1 LFFET
6 NDYQLISLIFIVFFY
21 FYKKKTMKK
30 NNFKLKLIIPMLL
43 MCFGLSAQNYID
55 LWKTASLN
63 ETVSKTKVF
72 RNTVPQEFKLF
83 TLNPVE
89 LNSLLATA
97 PQRFTTPSNA
107 IIEFPTNNGE
117 IQKFRVYEASVLDA
131 LLQAQ
136 YPTIRSYT
144 AQGIDDP
151 SAIARFSYSDS
162 GLNVM
167 ISSANYGTIYIDPYT
182 KDLNQYISYATNSLP
197 EDSRSFECLV
207 QDTLQDEVVL
217 SPLNAD
223 DGKLRTYRL
232 ALACT
237 GEYAQYHLN
246 NQGIP
251 SSATDEVKKA
261 AVLTAMNTAMTRIN
275 GVFEK
280 EVALTMVII
289 ANNTEIIFLNA
300 GSDPY
305 TNNNGGVMLGQN
317 QSTINSIIGTA
328 NYDIGHVFST
338 GGGGIASLG
347 SVCGS
352 SKAQGVTGLPQPIG
366 DDFYINFVA
375 HEMGHQFRANH
386 TQNNSCNRNN
396 ATSMEP
402 GSASTIMGYAGI
414 CSPNVQSD
422 SDAYFHAISI
432 QEMWG
437 FISILGGSSCPVETD
452 TGNAPPTAD
461 AGPNYTIPRTT
472 PFILKGIA
480 TDPDTE
486 DVLSHNWEQMDQQ
499 IGTMP
504 PQNTSAF
511 GPMFRSE
518 NSLISPN
525 RYMPKLSTVLNG
537 QTQTTWEVVPSVSR
551 TMKFRYTVRDNVAGG
566 SSSASDNTVITVDGD
581 SGPFVVTSQ
590 NASTTWSPQSNETIT
605 WDVAGTDVAPVDS
618 PNVDILFS
626 TNGGQTY
633 DVVIAEDI
641 PNNGSAEISAPNLN
655 TTSGRFMIISSNNI
669 FYDINGG
676 VITIEGELG
685 INENSFENFAL
696 WPNPSNGSINLAL
709 TPFSNGDIEVSLYD
723 IRGSLVYNKGF
734 ETNGSLFEKALT
746 FSGLNTGI
754 YFIKVSNSGISKTT
768 KLIIK

>member
-1 LFFET
+1 
-6 NDYQLISLIFIVFFY
+6 
-21 FYKKKTMKK
+21 MKK
-30 NNFKLKLIIPMLL
+30 SNFKLRLIIPMLL
-43 MCFGLSAQNYID
+43 MCFGLSAQNNID

-63 ETVSKTKVF
+63 ETASKTKVF

-107 IIEFPTNNGE
+107 IIEFPTSNGE

-280 EVALTMVII
+280 EIALTMVII

-305 TNNNGGVMLGQN
+305 TNNNGGAMLGQN

-352 SKAQGVTGLPQPIG
+352 VKAQGVTGLPQPIG
-366 DDFYINFVA
+366 DDFYINYVA

-386 TQNNSCNRNN
+386 TQNNSCQRNN

-414 CSPNVQSD
+414 CSPNVQNN

-437 FISILGGSSCPVETD
+437 FISILGGSACPVETN

-461 AGPNYTIPRTT
+461 AGLNYTIPRTT

-486 DVLSHNWEQMDQQ
+486 DVLSHNWEQMNQQ

-566 SSSASDNTVITVDGD
+566 SSSASDDTVITVDGD

-590 NASTTWSPQSNETIT
+590 NTSTTWSPQSNETIT

-641 PNNGSAEISAPNLN
+641 PNNGSAAISAPNLN

-676 VITIEGELG
+676 VITIEGVLALD
-685 INENSFENFAL
+685 ENSFENFAL

-709 TPFSNGDIEVSLYD
+709 TPFSNGEIEVSLYD

-746 FSGLNTGI
+746 FNGLNTGI
-754 YFIKVSNSGISKTT
+754 YFIKVSNNGISKTT

>member
-1 LFFET
+1 
-6 NDYQLISLIFIVFFY
+6 
-21 FYKKKTMKK
+21 MKK

-136 YPTIRSYT
+136 YPNIRSYT

-305 TNNNGGVMLGQN
+305 TNNNGGAMLGQN

-366 DDFYINFVA
+366 DDFYINYVA

-437 FISILGGSSCPVETD
+437 FISNGNGSTCPEETD

-566 SSSASDNTVITVDGD
+566 SSSASDDTVITVDGD

-641 PNNGSAEISAPNLN
+641 PNNGSAAISAPNLN

-676 VITIEGELG
+676 VITIEGVLAL
-685 INENSFENFAL
+685 NENSFENFAL
-696 WPNPSNGSINLAL
+696 WPNPSNGSINLVL

-746 FSGLNTGI
+746 FNGLNTGI
-754 YFIKVSNSGISKTT
+754 YFIKVSNNGISKTT

>member
-1 LFFET
+1 
-6 NDYQLISLIFIVFFY
+6 
-21 FYKKKTMKK
+21 MKK

-685 INENSFENFAL
+685 INENSFENFVL

>member
-1 LFFET
+1 
-6 NDYQLISLIFIVFFY
+6 
-21 FYKKKTMKK
+21 MKK

-366 DDFYINFVA
+366 DDFYINYVA

-414 CSPNVQSD
+414 CSPNVQND

-605 WDVAGTDVAPVDS
+605 WDVAGTDVEPVDS

>member
-1 LFFET
+1 
-6 NDYQLISLIFIVFFY
+6 
-21 FYKKKTMKK
+21 MKK
-30 NNFKLKLIIPMLL
+30 SNFKLRLIIPMLL
-43 MCFGLSAQNYID
+43 MCFGLSAQNNID

-63 ETVSKTKVF
+63 ETASKTKVF

-107 IIEFPTNNGE
+107 IIEFPTSNGE

-280 EVALTMVII
+280 EIALTMVII

-305 TNNNGGVMLGQN
+305 TNNNGGAMLGQN
-317 QSTINSIIGTA
+317 QSTINSIIGAA

-366 DDFYINFVA
+366 DNFYINYVA

-414 CSPNVQSD
+414 CSPNVQNN

-437 FISILGGSSCPVETD
+437 FISILGGSACPVETN

-461 AGPNYTIPRTT
+461 AGLDFTIPRTT

-486 DVLSHNWEQMDQQ
+486 DVLSHNWEQMNPQ

-566 SSSASDNTVITVDGD
+566 SSSASDDTVITVDGD

-590 NASTTWSPQSNETIT
+590 NTSTTWSPQSNETIT

-641 PNNGSAEISAPNLN
+641 PNNGSAAISAPNLN

-676 VITIEGELG
+676 VITIEGVLALD
-685 INENSFENFAL
+685 ENSFENFAL

-709 TPFSNGDIEVSLYD
+709 TPFSNGEIKVSLYD

-746 FSGLNTGI
+746 FNGLNTGI
-754 YFIKVSNSGISKTT
+754 YFIKVSNNGISKTT

>member
-1 LFFET
+1 
-6 NDYQLISLIFIVFFY
+6 
-21 FYKKKTMKK
+21 MKK
-30 NNFKLKLIIPMLL
+30 SNFKLRLIIPMLL
-43 MCFGLSAQNYID
+43 MCFGLSAQNNID

-63 ETVSKTKVF
+63 ETASKTKVF

-107 IIEFPTNNGE
+107 IIEFPTSNGE

-280 EVALTMVII
+280 EIALTMVII

-305 TNNNGGVMLGQN
+305 TNNNGGAMLGQN

-366 DDFYINFVA
+366 DNFYINYVA

-414 CSPNVQSD
+414 CSPNVQNN

-437 FISILGGSSCPVETD
+437 FISILGGSSCPEETD

-461 AGPNYTIPRTT
+461 AGLNYTIPKTT

-486 DVLSHNWEQMDQQ
+486 DVLSHNWEQMNPQ

-566 SSSASDNTVITVDGD
+566 SSSASDDTVITVDGD

-590 NASTTWSPQSNETIT
+590 NTSTTWSPQSNETIT

-641 PNNGSAEISAPNLN
+641 PNNGSAAISAPNLN

-676 VITIEGELG
+676 VITIEGVLALD
-685 INENSFENFAL
+685 ENSFENFAL

-709 TPFSNGDIEVSLYD
+709 TPFSNGEIKVSLYD

-746 FSGLNTGI
+746 FNGLNTGF
-754 YFIKVSNSGISKTT
+754 YFIKVSNNGISKTT

>member
-1 LFFET
+1 
-6 NDYQLISLIFIVFFY
+6 
-21 FYKKKTMKK
+21 MKK

-280 EVALTMVII
+280 EIALTMVII

-305 TNNNGGVMLGQN
+305 TNNNGGAMLGQN

-366 DDFYINFVA
+366 DDFYINYVA

-437 FISILGGSSCPVETD
+437 FISILGGSACPVETN

-461 AGPNYTIPRTT
+461 AGLDFTIPRTT

-486 DVLSHNWEQMDQQ
+486 DVLSHNWEQMNQQ

-566 SSSASDNTVITVDGD
+566 SSSASDDTVITVDGD

-590 NASTTWSPQSNETIT
+590 NTSTTWSPQSNETIT

-641 PNNGSAEISAPNLN
+641 PNNGSAAISAPNLN

-676 VITIEGELG
+676 VITIEGVLALD
-685 INENSFENFAL
+685 ENSFENFAL
-696 WPNPSNGSINLAL
+696 WPNPSNGAINLAL
-709 TPFSNGDIEVSLYD
+709 TPFSNGEIEVSLYD

-746 FSGLNTGI
+746 FNGLNTGI
-754 YFIKVSNSGISKTT
+754 YFIKVSNNGISKTT

>member
-1 LFFET
+1 
-6 NDYQLISLIFIVFFY
+6 
-21 FYKKKTMKK
+21 MKK
-30 NNFKLKLIIPMLL
+30 SNFKLRLIIPMLL
-43 MCFGLSAQNYID
+43 MCFGLSAQNNID

-63 ETVSKTKVF
+63 ETASKTKVF

-107 IIEFPTNNGE
+107 IIEFPTSNGE

-280 EVALTMVII
+280 EIALTMVII

-305 TNNNGGVMLGQN
+305 TNNNGGTMLGQN

-366 DDFYINFVA
+366 DNFYINYVA
-375 HEMGHQFRANH
+375 HEMGHQYRANH

-414 CSPNVQSD
+414 CSPNVQNN

-437 FISILGGSSCPVETD
+437 FISILGGSACPVETN

-461 AGPNYTIPRTT
+461 AGLDFTIPRTT

-486 DVLSHNWEQMDQQ
+486 DVLSHNWEQMNPQ

-566 SSSASDNTVITVDGD
+566 SSSASDDTVITVDGD

-590 NASTTWSPQSNETIT
+590 NTSTTWSPQSNETIT

-641 PNNGSAEISAPNLN
+641 PNNGSAAISAPNLN

-676 VITIEGELG
+676 VITIEGVLALD
-685 INENSFENFAL
+685 ENSFENFAL

-709 TPFSNGDIEVSLYD
+709 TPFSNGEIEVYLYD

-746 FSGLNTGI
+746 FNGLNTGI
-754 YFIKVSNSGISKTT
+754 YFIKVSNNGISKTT

>member
-1 LFFET
+1 
-6 NDYQLISLIFIVFFY
+6 
-21 FYKKKTMKK
+21 MKK

-107 IIEFPTNNGE
+107 IIEFPTSNGE

-280 EVALTMVII
+280 EIALTMVII

-305 TNNNGGVMLGQN
+305 TNNNGGAMLGQN
-317 QSTINSIIGTA
+317 QSTINSIIGAA

-366 DDFYINFVA
+366 DNFYINYVA
-375 HEMGHQFRANH
+375 HEMGHQYRANH

-437 FISILGGSSCPVETD
+437 FISILGGSACPVETN

-461 AGPNYTIPRTT
+461 AGLDFTIPRTT

-486 DVLSHNWEQMDQQ
+486 DVLSHNWEQMNPQ

-566 SSSASDNTVITVDGD
+566 SSSASDDTVITVDGD

-590 NASTTWSPQSNETIT
+590 NTSTTWSPQSNETIT

-641 PNNGSAEISAPNLN
+641 PNNGSAAISAPNLN

-676 VITIEGELG
+676 VITIEGVLALD
-685 INENSFENFAL
+685 ENSFENFAL

-709 TPFSNGDIEVSLYD
+709 TPFSNGEIKVSLYD

-746 FSGLNTGI
+746 FNGLNTGI
-754 YFIKVSNSGISKTT
+754 YFIKVSNNGISKTT

>member
-1 LFFET
+1 
-6 NDYQLISLIFIVFFY
+6 
-21 FYKKKTMKK
+21 MKK
-30 NNFKLKLIIPMLL
+30 SDFKLRLIIPMLL
-43 MCFGLSAQNYID
+43 MCFGLSAQNNID

-63 ETVSKTKVF
+63 ETESKVKVF
-72 RNTVPQEFKLF
+72 RNTVPQDFKLF

-136 YPTIRSYT
+136 YPNIRSYT

-305 TNNNGGVMLGQN
+305 TNNNGGTMLGQN

-366 DDFYINFVA
+366 DDFYINYVA

-437 FISILGGSSCPVETD
+437 FISILGGSSCPEETD

-461 AGPNYTIPRTT
+461 AGLNYTIPRTT

-518 NSLISPN
+518 NALISPN

-566 SSSASDNTVITVDGD
+566 SSSASDDTVITVDGD

-676 VITIEGELG
+676 VITIEGVLALD
-685 INENSFENFAL
+685 ENSFENFAL
-696 WPNPSNGSINLAL
+696 WPNPSNGSINLVL

-746 FSGLNTGI
+746 FNGLNTGF
-754 YFIKVSNSGISKTT
+754 YFIKVSNNGISKTT

>member
-1 LFFET
+1 
-6 NDYQLISLIFIVFFY
+6 
-21 FYKKKTMKK
+21 MKK
-30 NNFKLKLIIPMLL
+30 SNFKLRLIIPMLL
-43 MCFGLSAQNYID
+43 MCFGLSAQNNID

-63 ETVSKTKVF
+63 ETASKTKVF

-107 IIEFPTNNGE
+107 IIEFPTSNGE

-305 TNNNGGVMLGQN
+305 TNNNGGAMLGQN

-352 SKAQGVTGLPQPIG
+352 VKAQGVTGLPQPIG
-366 DDFYINFVA
+366 DDFYINYVA

-486 DVLSHNWEQMDQQ
+486 DVLSHNWEQMNPQ

-566 SSSASDNTVITVDGD
+566 SSSASDDTVITVDGD

-641 PNNGSAEISAPNLN
+641 PNNGSAAISAPNLN

-676 VITIEGELG
+676 VITIEGVLAL
-685 INENSFENFAL
+685 NENSFENFAL
-696 WPNPSNGSINLAL
+696 WPNPSNGSINLVL

-746 FSGLNTGI
+746 FNGLNTGI
-754 YFIKVSNSGISKTT
+754 YFIKVSNNGISKTT

>member
-1 LFFET
+1 
-6 NDYQLISLIFIVFFY
+6 
-21 FYKKKTMKK
+21 MKK

>member
-1 LFFET
+1 
-6 NDYQLISLIFIVFFY
+6 
-21 FYKKKTMKK
+21 MKK

-136 YPTIRSYT
+136 YPNIRSYT

-305 TNNNGGVMLGQN
+305 TNNNGGAMLGQN

-366 DDFYINFVA
+366 DDFYINYVA

-486 DVLSHNWEQMDQQ
+486 DVLSHNWEQMNQQ

-566 SSSASDNTVITVDGD
+566 SSSASDDTVITVDGD

-676 VITIEGELG
+676 VITIEGVLAL
-685 INENSFENFAL
+685 NENSFENFAL
-696 WPNPSNGSINLAL
+696 WPNPSNGSINLVL

-746 FSGLNTGI
+746 FNGLNTGI
-754 YFIKVSNSGISKTT
+754 YFIKVSNNGISKTT

>member
-1 LFFET
+1 
-6 NDYQLISLIFIVFFY
+6 
-21 FYKKKTMKK
+21 MKK
-30 NNFKLKLIIPMLL
+30 SNFKLRLIIPMLL
-43 MCFGLSAQNYID
+43 MCFGLSAQNNID

-63 ETVSKTKVF
+63 ETASKTKVF

-107 IIEFPTNNGE
+107 IIEFPTSNGE

-280 EVALTMVII
+280 EIALTMVII

-305 TNNNGGVMLGQN
+305 TNNNGGAMLGQN
-317 QSTINSIIGTA
+317 QSTINSIIGAA

-352 SKAQGVTGLPQPIG
+352 VKAQGVTGLPQPIG
-366 DDFYINFVA
+366 DDFYINYVA

-414 CSPNVQSD
+414 CSPNVQNN

-437 FISILGGSSCPVETD
+437 FISILGGSACPVETN

-461 AGPNYTIPRTT
+461 AGLDFTIPRTT

-486 DVLSHNWEQMDQQ
+486 DVLSHNWEQMNPQ

-566 SSSASDNTVITVDGD
+566 SSSASDDTVITVDGD

-590 NASTTWSPQSNETIT
+590 NTSTTWSPQSNETIT

-641 PNNGSAEISAPNLN
+641 PNNGSAAISAPNLN

-676 VITIEGELG
+676 VITIEGVLALD
-685 INENSFENFAL
+685 ENSFENFAL

-709 TPFSNGDIEVSLYD
+709 TPFSNGEIKVSLYD

-746 FSGLNTGI
+746 FNGLNTGI
-754 YFIKVSNSGISKTT
+754 YFIKVSNNGISKTT

>member
-1 LFFET
+1 
-6 NDYQLISLIFIVFFY
+6 
-21 FYKKKTMKK
+21 MKK
-30 NNFKLKLIIPMLL
+30 SNFKLRLIIPMLL
-43 MCFGLSAQNYID
+43 MCFGLSAQNNID

-63 ETVSKTKVF
+63 ETASKTKVF

-107 IIEFPTNNGE
+107 IIEFPTSNGE

-280 EVALTMVII
+280 EIALTMVII

-305 TNNNGGVMLGQN
+305 TNNNGGAMLGQN
-317 QSTINSIIGTA
+317 QSTINSIIGAA

-366 DDFYINFVA
+366 DNFYINYVA
-375 HEMGHQFRANH
+375 HEMGHQYRANH

-414 CSPNVQSD
+414 CSPNVQNN

-437 FISILGGSSCPVETD
+437 FISILGGSSCPEETD

-461 AGPNYTIPRTT
+461 AGLNYTIPKTT

-486 DVLSHNWEQMDQQ
+486 DVLSHNWEQMNPQ

-566 SSSASDNTVITVDGD
+566 SSSASDDTVITVDGD

-590 NASTTWSPQSNETIT
+590 NTSTTWSPQSNETIT

-641 PNNGSAEISAPNLN
+641 PNNGSAAISAPNLN

-676 VITIEGELG
+676 VITIEGVLALD
-685 INENSFENFAL
+685 ENSFENFAL

-709 TPFSNGDIEVSLYD
+709 TPFSNGEIKVSLYD

-746 FSGLNTGI
+746 FNGLNTGI
-754 YFIKVSNSGISKTT
+754 YFIKVSNNGISKTT

>member
-1 LFFET
+1 
-6 NDYQLISLIFIVFFY
+6 
-21 FYKKKTMKK
+21 MKK
-30 NNFKLKLIIPMLL
+30 SNFKLRLIIPMLL
-43 MCFGLSAQNYID
+43 MCFGLSAQNNID

-63 ETVSKTKVF
+63 ETASKTKVF

-107 IIEFPTNNGE
+107 IIEFPTSNGE

-305 TNNNGGVMLGQN
+305 TNNNGGAMLGQN
-317 QSTINSIIGTA
+317 QSTINSIIGAA

-366 DDFYINFVA
+366 DNFYINYVA
-375 HEMGHQFRANH
+375 HEMGHQYRANH

-437 FISILGGSSCPVETD
+437 FISILGGSACPVETN

-461 AGPNYTIPRTT
+461 AGLDFTIPRTT

-486 DVLSHNWEQMDQQ
+486 DVLSHNWEQMNPQ

-566 SSSASDNTVITVDGD
+566 SSSASDDTVITVDGD

-590 NASTTWSPQSNETIT
+590 NTSTTWSPQSNETIT

-676 VITIEGELG
+676 VITIEGVLALD
-685 INENSFENFAL
+685 ENSFENFAL

-709 TPFSNGDIEVSLYD
+709 TPFSNGEIKVSLYD

-746 FSGLNTGI
+746 FNGLNTGI
-754 YFIKVSNSGISKTT
+754 YFIKVSNNGISKTT

>member
-1 LFFET
+1 
-6 NDYQLISLIFIVFFY
+6 
-21 FYKKKTMKK
+21 MKK
-30 NNFKLKLIIPMLL
+30 SDFKLRLIIPMLL
-43 MCFGLSAQNYID
+43 MCFGLSAQNNID

-136 YPTIRSYT
+136 YPNIRSYT

-305 TNNNGGVMLGQN
+305 TNNNGGTMLGQN

-366 DDFYINFVA
+366 DDFYINYVA

-386 TQNNSCNRNN
+386 TQNNSCQRNN

-437 FISILGGSSCPVETD
+437 FISILGGSSCPEETD

-461 AGPNYTIPRTT
+461 AGLNYTIPRTT

-551 TMKFRYTVRDNVAGG
+551 AMKFRYTVRDNVAGG
-566 SSSASDNTVITVDGD
+566 SSSASDDTVITVDGD

-590 NASTTWSPQSNETIT
+590 NTSTTWSPQSNETIT

-641 PNNGSAEISAPNLN
+641 PNNGSAAISAPNLN
-655 TTSGRFMIISSNNI
+655 TTSGRFMIISSNNV
-669 FYDINGG
+669 FYDVNGG
-676 VITIEGELG
+676 VITIEGVLALD
-685 INENSFENFAL
+685 ENSFENFAL

-709 TPFSNGDIEVSLYD
+709 TPFSNGEIEVSLYD

-734 ETNGSLFEKALT
+734 ETNGSLFEKVLT
-746 FSGLNTGI
+746 FNGLNTGF
-754 YFIKVSNSGISKTT
+754 YFIKVSNNGISKTT

>member
-1 LFFET
+1 
-6 NDYQLISLIFIVFFY
+6 
-21 FYKKKTMKK
+21 MKK
-30 NNFKLKLIIPMLL
+30 SNFKLRLIIPMLL
-43 MCFGLSAQNYID
+43 MCFGLSAQNNID

-63 ETVSKTKVF
+63 ETASKTKVF

-107 IIEFPTNNGE
+107 IIEFPTSNGE

-280 EVALTMVII
+280 EIALTMVII

-305 TNNNGGVMLGQN
+305 TNNNGGAMLGQN
-317 QSTINSIIGTA
+317 QSTINSIIGAA

-366 DDFYINFVA
+366 DDFYINYVA

-437 FISILGGSSCPVETD
+437 FISILGGSACPVETN

-461 AGPNYTIPRTT
+461 AGLDFTIPRTT

-486 DVLSHNWEQMDQQ
+486 DVLSHNWEQMNPQ

-566 SSSASDNTVITVDGD
+566 SSSASDDTVITVDGD

-590 NASTTWSPQSNETIT
+590 NTSTTWSPQSNETIT

-641 PNNGSAEISAPNLN
+641 PNNGSAAISAPNLN

-676 VITIEGELG
+676 VITIEGVLALD
-685 INENSFENFAL
+685 ENSFENFAL

-709 TPFSNGDIEVSLYD
+709 TPFSNGEIKVSLYD

-746 FSGLNTGI
+746 FNGLNTGI
-754 YFIKVSNSGISKTT
+754 YFIKVSNNGISKTT

>member
-1 LFFET
+1 
-6 NDYQLISLIFIVFFY
+6 
-21 FYKKKTMKK
+21 MKK
-30 NNFKLKLIIPMLL
+30 SNFKLRLIIPMLL
-43 MCFGLSAQNYID
+43 MCFGLSAQNNID

-63 ETVSKTKVF
+63 ETASKTKVF

-107 IIEFPTNNGE
+107 IIEFPTSNGE

-280 EVALTMVII
+280 EIALTMVII

-305 TNNNGGVMLGQN
+305 TNNNGGAMLGQN
-317 QSTINSIIGTA
+317 QSTINSIIGAA

-352 SKAQGVTGLPQPIG
+352 VKAQGVTGLPQPIG
-366 DDFYINFVA
+366 DDFYINYVA

-414 CSPNVQSD
+414 CSPNVQNN

-437 FISILGGSSCPVETD
+437 FISILGGSACPVETN

-486 DVLSHNWEQMDQQ
+486 DVLSHNWEQMNPQ

-566 SSSASDNTVITVDGD
+566 SSSASDDTVITVDGD

-590 NASTTWSPQSNETIT
+590 NTSTTWSPQSNETIT

-641 PNNGSAEISAPNLN
+641 PNNGSAAISAPNLN

-676 VITIEGELG
+676 VITIEGVLALD
-685 INENSFENFAL
+685 ENSFENFAL

-709 TPFSNGDIEVSLYD
+709 TPFSNGEIKVSLYD

-746 FSGLNTGI
+746 FNGLNTGI
-754 YFIKVSNSGISKTT
+754 YFIKVSNNGISKTT